1 MKVHVKGKGQV
12 TLPKR
17 DFVSSGGEGD
27 IYAKGRTAYK
37 IYHEPSKVIPE
48 GKFNELAA
56 ITDDN
61 VIKPQQLVLDG
72 KGKVIGYTMRFMPK
86 TYALCQLFPRI
97 FRDRYGLTRDT
108 VLELVLKM
116 QKCIGGIH
124 KAGVLIVDLNELNFL
139 VSQDFADIFFIDVD
153 SYQTRHYPATAIMP
167 SVRDWKVKLGDFTA
181 NSDWFSFAIVSFQM
195 FIGIHPF
202 KGKHPSVKGLE
213 ERMQQGISVFDK
225 HVKLPKVCYPLD
237 SIPDAYRQWYKAV
250 LHEGKRLPPPTSSQ
264 PVVCIPLQPLK
275 ILDSKVLDINKLF
288 KHHQPIGQYWYSSG
302 VGVVRG
308 PGGVALE
315 TTQKNTLA
323 LSAGTPA
330 VVGFTPK
337 RNHVM
342 VFHHNNHMFNLTT
355 GKEVPITFRADES
368 MCYDGRIYF
377 RNGDQML
384 EVDFYEGG
392 NDSVLISTKIAAN
405 VMENASRLFDGV
417 VMQNMLGSTI
427 ATVFPRSGASYSIK
441 LPELDKLRIV
451 DAKFDSG
458 VLMVTTHQGKG
469 SGRYSI
475 HTFRF
480 DAEYKTYDT
489 WFKDNITP
497 MGLNFVVL
505 DTGVCISLVEDE
517 NMEVFRSRKDSA
529 TLQTIKDQ
537 SIGTDM
543 LLTKHAGKAAFFRGQ
558 DMYQLSMKKK

>member
-12 TLPKR
+12 NLTKR
-17 DFVSSGGEGD
+17 DFVSSGGEGE
-27 IYAKGRTAYK
+27 IYAKGGTAYK
-37 IYHEPSKVIPE
+37 IYTDRSKVIPE
-48 GKFNELAA
+48 GKFNDLQA
-56 ITDDN
+56 IKDTN
-61 VIKPQQLVLDG
+61 VIKPEQLVLDS
-72 KGKVIGYTMRFMPK
+72 KGHPSGYTMRFLPK

-108 VLELVLKM
+108 ILELVVKM
-116 QKCIGGIH
+116 QKCIGNIH

-139 VSQDFADIFFIDVD
+139 ISQDFADVFFIDVD
-153 SYQTRHYPATAIMP
+153 SYQTKHYPATAIMP
-167 SVRDWKVKLGDFTA
+167 SVRDWKVKLGDFTD
-181 NSDWFSFAIVSFQM
+181 NSDWFSFAVVSFQM
-195 FIGIHPF
+195 FIGIHPY
-202 KGKHPSVKGLE
+202 KGKHPHVKGLE
-213 ERMQQGISVFDK
+213 ERMQRDVSVFDGD
-225 HVKLPKVCYPLD
+225 VKLPKVCYPLD
-237 SIPDAYRQWYKAV
+237 SIPDEYRAWYKAIFK
-250 LHEGKRLPPPTSSQ
+250 EGKRLAPPDSSQ
-264 PVVCIPLQPLK
+264 PTVFVPLQPLK
-275 ILDSKVLDINKLF
+275 TLDSKVLDIDKLF

-308 PGGVALE
+308 PGGVTLE
-315 TTQKNTLA
+315 TSQKNTLA
-323 LSAGTPA
+323 LPAGVSAA
-330 VVGFTPK
+330 VGFTPK

-342 VFHHNNHMFNLTT
+342 VFHHNNQMFNLTT
-355 GKEVPITFRADES
+355 GKEVGITFRADES
-368 MCYDGRIYF
+368 ISYDGRIYF

-392 NDSVLISTKIAAN
+392 NDTVLISTKIAAN

-441 LPELDKLRIV
+441 LPELDSLRIV

-458 VLMVTTHQGKG
+458 ILMVTTHQGKG

-480 DAEYKTYDT
+480 DPEYKTYDT
-489 WFKDNITP
+489 WNKENITP

-505 DTGVCISLVEDE
+505 DTGVCISLVEE
-517 NMEVFRSRKDSA
+517 ETMEIFRNRKDSA
-529 TLQTIKDQ
+529 TLQTIKDP

-558 DMYQLSMKKK
+558 DMYQLSMKK